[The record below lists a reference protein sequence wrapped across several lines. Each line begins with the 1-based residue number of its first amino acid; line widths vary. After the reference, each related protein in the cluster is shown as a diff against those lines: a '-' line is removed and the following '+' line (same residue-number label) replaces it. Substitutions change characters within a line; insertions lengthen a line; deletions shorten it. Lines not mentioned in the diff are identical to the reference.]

1 MMIFSFNVS
10 DGFDMNIAAYC
21 ILFYCEQD
29 EQQNTIKLPRNSL
42 QTQNFFA

>member
-1 MMIFSFNVS
+1 MIFSFDVS
-10 DGFDMNIAAYC
+10 DGFDMNIAYC

-29 EQQNTIKLPRNSL
+29 EQQNTIKLSRNSL